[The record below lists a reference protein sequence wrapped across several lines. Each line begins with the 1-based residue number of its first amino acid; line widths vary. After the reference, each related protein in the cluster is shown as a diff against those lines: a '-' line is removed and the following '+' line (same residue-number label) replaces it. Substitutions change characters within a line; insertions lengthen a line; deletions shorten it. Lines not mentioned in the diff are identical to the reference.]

1 MPEGGP
7 AALMA
12 SVRARC
18 LLAAG
23 FKVAA
28 PALPRLRGCIGSA
41 APDPSYSCAI
51 RHTEESVFQTCSSS
65 VIS

>member
-1 MPEGGP
+1 MNDLARSRHLLGSAVCCFHHWADLLLGSRLRISPEGGP

-28 PALPRLRGCIGSA
+28 ATLL
-41 APDPSYSCAI
+41 
-51 RHTEESVFQTCSSS
+51 Q
-65 VIS
+65 